1 MRALTA
7 QSSSMLNLAFAAA
20 LLLGYPAASRAQDD
34 RTPAPASAP
43 GAQMVAWL
51 TSRIVNIDTQM
62 NRITV
67 QGSHGE
73 IVVMEVDP
81 EVADIRLLKV
91 GDEIQVQYKSA
102 LLLSAEKVAAKGVR
116 SRVEEESARPIS
128 HSMAVKL
135 RKVDVVATVQSIDR
149 KNRQVVLR
157 GPSRSMLLQIA
168 PNVPLDKI
176 AVGDSVHATYSAE
189 TAVLITRDGKPIR

>member
-1 MRALTA
+1 
-7 QSSSMLNLAFAAA
+7 MLNLACVAA
-20 LLLGYPAASRAQDD
+20 LLLTHPAASRAQHD

-51 TSRIVNIDTQM
+51 TSRIVNVDTQM

-67 QGSHGE
+67 QGSRGE
-73 IVVMEVDP
+73 TVVIEVDP
-81 EVADIRLLKV
+81 GVADIRLLKV
-91 GDEIQVQYKSA
+91 GDEVHVEYKGA

-116 SRVEEESARPIS
+116 SRVEEESATPIS
-128 HSMAVKL
+128 HGMAVKL
-135 RKVDVVATVQSIDR
+135 RNVDVIATVQSLDR

-168 PNVPLDKI
+168 PDVPLENI
-176 AVGDSVHATYSAE
+176 AVGDSVHATYRAE